1 MNLACLHMQQGVA
14 NALHVFV
21 ALYLA
26 STVTTDP
33 YCPAH
38 VLVGVRSNST
48 SSGIIQKSTAILKA
62 MQTPSFSPDH
72 LMAAGH

>member
-26 STVTTDP
+26 SKVTTDP

-38 VLVGVRSNST
+38 VLVGVRSNSLLRQEL
-48 SSGIIQKSTAILKA
+48 SKSL
-62 MQTPSFSPDH
+62 QQS
-72 LMAAGH
+72 